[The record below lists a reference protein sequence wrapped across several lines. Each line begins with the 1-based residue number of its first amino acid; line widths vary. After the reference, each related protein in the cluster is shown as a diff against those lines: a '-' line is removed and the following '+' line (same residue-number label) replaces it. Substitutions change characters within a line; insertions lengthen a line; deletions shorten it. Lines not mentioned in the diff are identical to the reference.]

1 MLDIYLIIDNHKE
14 IISKLKTRGHDL
26 LFDEIENLYKER
38 KLIIRTKEDLASKKN
53 QISDN
58 FNKSTNNEKINLRL
72 ASESL
77 EKKIQ
82 ENKSDLE
89 NIENSLKDLMLE
101 VPNIPSD
108 DVPIGNDSSMNVIL
122 KQSSKTNMGSTVD
135 HSALFDKNNLLD
147 FESSVKLSKSRFCVM
162 KKDLAKLSR
171 SLISYCLD
179 YHVDN
184 NNYIEHY
191 VPYIVNRDTLI
202 GTGQLP
208 KFKEDL
214 FKIHNE
220 DLYLIPTA
228 EVPLTNLYRDLII
241 NGSDL
246 PLKLVSHTPCFRSE
260 AGTYGKDTKG
270 IIRQH
275 QFEKVEIVQIVDP
288 EKSNDALEEITRH
301 AEILLENLEI
311 PYQRVSLCTGDLGFS
326 AAKTYDIEAWFPG
339 QNTFREVSSC
349 SLFGDFQSRR
359 SNIKFKSIDKKKY
372 FPHTLNGSALAIGR
386 TLAALI
392 ENKTQGN
399 EIHIPKVLHKY
410 TGFTSIKL

>member
-1 MLDIYLIIDNHKE
+1 MLDINLIIDNHKE

-147 FESSVKLSKSRFCVM
+147 FESSVK
-162 KKDLAKLSR
+162 
-171 SLISYCLD
+171 
-179 YHVDN
+179 
-184 NNYIEHY
+184 
-191 VPYIVNRDTLI
+191 
-202 GTGQLP
+202 
-208 KFKEDL
+208 
-214 FKIHNE
+214 
-220 DLYLIPTA
+220 
-228 EVPLTNLYRDLII
+228 
-241 NGSDL
+241 
-246 PLKLVSHTPCFRSE
+246 
-260 AGTYGKDTKG
+260 
-270 IIRQH
+270 
-275 QFEKVEIVQIVDP
+275 
-288 EKSNDALEEITRH
+288 
-301 AEILLENLEI
+301 
-311 PYQRVSLCTGDLGFS
+311 
-326 AAKTYDIEAWFPG
+326 
-339 QNTFREVSSC
+339 
-349 SLFGDFQSRR
+349 
-359 SNIKFKSIDKKKY
+359 
-372 FPHTLNGSALAIGR
+372 
-386 TLAALI
+386 
-392 ENKTQGN
+392 
-399 EIHIPKVLHKY
+399 
-410 TGFTSIKL
+410 